1 MLVLSQPPPFQ
12 QRGVEQIKSETDVL
26 QSSSI
31 LKRLHLMNLVYLV
44 HRGKDLAKV
53 IDITQ
58 KSRVTSFSFWTTSD
72 FCCNEGC
79 VSPCSVFGELP
90 IVSSL
95 EKIS

>member
-12 QRGVEQIKSETDVL
+12 QRGDEQIKSETDVL

-31 LKRLHLMNLVYLV
+31 LKRAHLMNLVYLV

-53 IDITQ
+53 IDTIQ
-58 KSRVTSFSFWTTSD
+58 KSGVTSSFRTTSD